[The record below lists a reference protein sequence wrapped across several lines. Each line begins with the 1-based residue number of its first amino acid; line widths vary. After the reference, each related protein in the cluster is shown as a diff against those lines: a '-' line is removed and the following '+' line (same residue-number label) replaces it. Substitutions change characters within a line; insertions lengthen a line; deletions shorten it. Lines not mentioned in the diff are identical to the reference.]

1 MASKAI
7 LDAYKRGKKARN
19 NANKKG
25 VVTTQPTQKKKPTN
39 KQNNQ
44 TSKPKTTTSYKATTQ
59 TTKRGGKGE
68 TDSWQAYV
76 NKNVLGGGTSKRDLQ
91 SAYERGKNT
100 SGLGTKIKTKT
111 YDTGITAKD
120 QRKAIKDQK
129 SQYYGSKDWKTAK
142 EDIKKANRKAWRD
155 ALKEAGY
162 NKEQS
167 KEWMNSEQGKEYRK
181 DSYYQMK
188 DRMKGAVNK
197 SVEDSV
203 KKNLPTKG
211 KYKALNR
218 DEYLKLQNAERLTGG
233 KKIKNAALGKDLSKK
248 VGALNAKDYAKDAG
262 VIGALEG
269 SNPLPVSLEQLGS
282 GMTTAGQKA
291 TIAKAKES
299 GAYKAGYGV
308 GMAAS
313 FALNRTGAM
322 GKGLAQAGKGV
333 AKTTAGRI
341 ARNVAGDAI
350 VSSPLNFTDAIKN
363 ATDANGKVNVKQ
375 AAALMGINTAFD
387 VGIGGAIDGAGAAF
401 TKASA
406 KNLIKLQAK
415 ANVKGLTKEE
425 SDKLAKLYDRLNK
438 VKNDTQSSGQFIA
451 GKGYTNAKGLKTA
464 GIENTAN
471 EIADNARKAQ
481 GGEIVDVGANIKAT
495 EDTRIANT
503 QANNAKVDEITTNAR
518 INDLDSR
525 IKKLSDIAKGSKD
538 ESAIT
543 VANNNIKKL
552 EAEKQTLTDSLN
564 AKVDTENINA
574 SDTTITQG
582 KENVA
587 SGEKV
592 AVKAREKPT
601 VDLTANADAAR
612 NVKEEQLKII
622 NKTNPANDDLH
633 LWIRNADDI
642 KKFDEAV
649 NSEEAVFT
657 PDYDSTMANKAIET
671 GKIQVYSSKPIEDGA
686 FVSPS
691 KQIAKD
697 YAGEGKIYSKTMKLD
712 DVAWVDSLE
721 GQVAKL
727 SKSNAN
733 VKDSNIR
740 KTSYIKKED
749 VSQGK
754 ITPKAKTKKI
764 DAKIR
769 GEEVHLKNA
778 IKKYGADSD
787 RVSEIKS
794 NIENLKTQANET
806 RNASKTDGEKIV
818 DEYKIKNLEARKAQA
833 TLNGINEAIRRGD
846 NIPEAKLKEAE
857 DAVKSLDADQEVLK
871 IKLSSADGGK
881 FADIV
886 ENNFPSNQTILERA
900 GEIVSGKEFSVNAK
914 ENINEVLKSVSKDES
929 LGKVV
934 TKDAMIGGKVNAE
947 NAAEQA
953 RQAVKANYNTAL
965 SKFESMNFREDRE
978 LAIAKASELL
988 DEQQARLKSNPD
1000 DAEAMADMQKV
1011 ITKLSNDSLL
1021 NGRGLETAKRILRAT
1036 PEGRLRIVDTQISNL
1051 NTRYRGRIK
1060 GGILKL
1066 TDEQQAKILNATTDE
1081 EVDSVLNDINIELFD
1096 NINATL
1102 FEKWNEIRH
1111 CAMLFNFKTH
1121 ARNVIGNTFYRLARG
1136 ISNGMESEFN
1146 KLAKSHIEKL
1156 GGQVDFVKVSRKE
1169 IAEKSNYLD
1178 DEFNETYDPNISQQK
1193 FKETSRP
1200 DGSPIVK
1207 NKAIDWFI
1215 QNNYKALEWED
1226 IKLAFKPEF
1235 KREYVRICKA
1245 RNWDIEN
1252 LTKSQQEFA
1261 RDTALKK
1268 AEIATFRNTTAFSTW
1283 LTKTKIK
1290 TASKQG
1296 NTIFGTLGY
1305 RALNS
1310 MLEGTVPFV
1319 KTPVNIFGRTIDY
1332 SPISLIRAVG
1342 KLASKDADVFK
1353 TGIHDLSTGLTGT
1366 GVAGLGYYLA
1376 MQGMVT
1382 VNAGDESGDEFF
1394 DRDMGYQDYSL
1405 VIGGK
1410 SFKIDWASPIQSSLF
1425 FGAAI
1430 CNMIDEGLTQ
1440 DQLLSGLF
1448 SLTNPILDT
1457 SFMSGTKDMIEQ
1469 FTEQAS
1475 RGRDDKDTDYAGAVA
1490 QLLLGTIPAN
1500 YISGSVP
1507 QLLSQVAGATDTKLR
1522 DTRSTSNNFLIK
1534 SWESSAKKLVNRIPV
1549 LRQYLLNPKLDRHG
1563 DDIST
1568 GDNIAT
1574 RIFSSMINPSVV
1586 KDITRD
1592 KYDDELIKIHN
1603 GIKEKNSD
1611 DYKYFFYNF
1620 TGNPNMDVG
1629 DRRMTYDEL
1638 YKYGKV
1644 SRKEQTKLVRDMVDA
1659 ESYKVMTNDMK
1670 SKEVSGAYWTS
1681 QIKADWKTIGAK
1693 YALGKALKE
1702 QKTDKEIYKEY
1713 QRLKGKGKQT
1723 NEDFVDYYIKKEEF
1737 YSRCHPASSQS
1748 YAIKGLAAKMYAKDP
1763 DTMLKACNV
1772 YKSTTDNINA
1782 YYKAVKK
1789 EASNTGQ
1796 KARDIAYKEISNFT
1810 CSATSEIDKAEVYA
1824 SKGTTSIAAAISRK
1838 KGIKANERTYR
1849 AMGFNWQSA
1858 QAGAGLMLKYNSN
1871 NKYSLKNIDAMKSM
1885 IKSQYDV
1892 NGSGSVNKSEVVAF
1906 IDSLGVG
1913 KDEASCLF
1921 EVLYSSGN
1929 YKNPYGVI
1937 KDHLKWNTTPDA
1949 ESNGGG
1955 RGGRYGHHG
1964 GGGSSSKG
1972 DWFNWY
1978 DSNIN
1983 VAKSTK
1989 SKSTKDNTS
1998 KSALDEAYRKR
2009 LRSYIKK
2016 AR

>member
-44 TSKPKTTTSYKATTQ
+44 TSKPKTPTSYKKTTTQ
-59 TTKRGGKGE
+59 TTKRSGKGE

-76 NKNVLGGGTSKRDLQ
+76 NKNVLGGGTSRQDLQ

-100 SGLGTKIKTKT
+100 SGLGTKTKTKT

-120 QRKAIKDQK
+120 QKKAIKDQK
-129 SQYYGSKDWKTAK
+129 AQYYGSKDWKTAK

-162 NKEQS
+162 NEKQS

-188 DRMKGAVNK
+188 DSMKGAVNK
-197 SVEDSV
+197 SVKDSV

-248 VGALNAKDYAKDAG
+248 VGALNAKDHAKDAG

-282 GMTTAGQKA
+282 GKTTAGQKA

-308 GMAAS
+308 GMASS

-350 VSSPLNFTDAIKN
+350 VSSPLNLTDAIKN

-387 VGIGGAIDGAGAAF
+387 VGIGGAIEGAGAAF

-425 SDKLAKLYDRLNK
+425 SNKLAKLYDRLNK

-481 GGEIVDVGANIKAT
+481 GGETVNVGANIKAT
-495 EDTRIANT
+495 EDTRMANT
-503 QANNAKVDEITTNAR
+503 KANNAKVDEITTNAR

-552 EAEKQTLTDSLN
+552 EAEKRTLTDSLN

-574 SDTTITQG
+574 SDATITQS

-592 AVKAREKPT
+592 AVKDRENPT
-601 VDLTANADAAR
+601 SVPTEA
-612 NVKEEQLKII
+612 EE
-622 NKTNPANDDLH
+622 
-633 LWIRNADDI
+633 
-642 KKFDEAV
+642 
-649 NSEEAVFT
+649 
-657 PDYDSTMANKAIET
+657 IE
-671 GKIQVYSSKPIEDGA
+671 SA
-686 FVSPS
+686 
-691 KQIAKD
+691 
-697 YAGEGKIYSKTMKLD
+697 
-712 DVAWVDSLE
+712 
-721 GQVAKL
+721 
-727 SKSNAN
+727 
-733 VKDSNIR
+733 
-740 KTSYIKKED
+740 
-749 VSQGK
+749 
-754 ITPKAKTKKI
+754 KKI
-764 DAKIR
+764 DAKIK
-769 GEEVHLKNA
+769 GEEAHLKNA

-846 NIPEAKLKEAE
+846 NIPEVKLKEAE
-857 DAVKSLDADQEVLK
+857 DAVKSLDADQEILK
-871 IKLSSADGGK
+871 LKLASADGGK

-1081 EVDSVLNDINIELFD
+1081 EIDSVLNDINIELFD

-1136 ISNGMESEFN
+1136 ISNKMESEFN

-1169 IAEKSNYLD
+1169 IAEKSKYLD

-1319 KTPVNIFGRTIDY
+1319 KTPVNILGRTIDY

-1425 FGAAI
+1425 IGAAI

-1490 QLLLGTIPAN
+1490 QLLLGTIPTN

-1592 KYDDELIKIHN
+1592 KYDDELIKIRN

-1748 YAIKGLAAKMYAKDP
+1748 YAIKGLAARMYAKDP

-1892 NGSGSVNKSEVVAF
+1892 NESGSVNKSEVVAF

-1913 KDEASCLF
+1913 SDEASCLF

-1937 KDHLKWNTTPDA
+1937 KDHLEWNTTPDA
-1949 ESNGGG
+1949 ESSGG
-1955 RGGRYGHHG
+1955 RGRGGYGHHG

>member
-44 TSKPKTTTSYKATTQ
+44 TSKPKTPTSYKKTTTQ

-76 NKNVLGGGTSKRDLQ
+76 NKNVFGGGTSRQDLQ

-120 QRKAIKDQK
+120 QKKAIKDQK
-129 SQYYGSKDWKTAK
+129 AQYYGSKDWKTAK

-162 NKEQS
+162 NEKQS

-188 DRMKGAVNK
+188 DSMKGAVNK
-197 SVEDSV
+197 SVKDSV

-248 VGALNAKDYAKDAG
+248 VGALNAKDHAKDAG

-269 SNPLPVSLEQLGS
+269 SNPLPVSLERLGS
-282 GMTTAGQKA
+282 GKTTAGQKA

-322 GKGLAQAGKGV
+322 GKGLAQAGEGV

-350 VSSPLNFTDAIKN
+350 VSSPLNLTDAIKN

-387 VGIGGAIDGAGAAF
+387 VGIGGAIEGAGAAF

-481 GGEIVDVGANIKAT
+481 GGETVNVGANIKAT
-495 EDTRIANT
+495 EDTRMANT
-503 QANNAKVDEITTNAR
+503 KANNAKVDEITTNAR

-552 EAEKQTLTDSLN
+552 EAEKRTLTDSLN

-574 SDTTITQG
+574 SDATITQG

-592 AVKAREKPT
+592 AVKDRENPT
-601 VDLTANADAAR
+601 SVPTEA
-612 NVKEEQLKII
+612 EKIES
-622 NKTNPANDDLH
+622 A
-633 LWIRNADDI
+633 
-642 KKFDEAV
+642 
-649 NSEEAVFT
+649 
-657 PDYDSTMANKAIET
+657 
-671 GKIQVYSSKPIEDGA
+671 
-686 FVSPS
+686 
-691 KQIAKD
+691 
-697 YAGEGKIYSKTMKLD
+697 
-712 DVAWVDSLE
+712 
-721 GQVAKL
+721 
-727 SKSNAN
+727 
-733 VKDSNIR
+733 
-740 KTSYIKKED
+740 
-749 VSQGK
+749 
-754 ITPKAKTKKI
+754 KKI
-764 DAKIR
+764 DAKIK
-769 GEEVHLKNA
+769 GEEAHLKNA

-794 NIENLKTQANET
+794 NIENLKTQANEI
-806 RNASKTDGEKIV
+806 RNAPKTDGEKIV

-857 DAVKSLDADQEVLK
+857 DAVKSLDADQEILK
-871 IKLSSADGGK
+871 LKLASADGGK

-886 ENNFPSNQTILERA
+886 ENSFPSNQTILERA

-965 SKFESMNFREDRE
+965 NKFESMNFREDRE

-988 DEQQARLKSNPD
+988 DEQQARLKSNPG

-1081 EVDSVLNDINIELFD
+1081 EIDSVLNDINIELFD

-1136 ISNGMESEFN
+1136 ISNKMESEFN

-1169 IAEKSNYLD
+1169 IAEKSKYLD

-1200 DGSPIVK
+1200 DGSPIVT

-1319 KTPVNIFGRTIDY
+1319 KTPVNILGRTIDY

-1353 TGIHDLSTGLTGT
+1353 AGIHDLSTGLTGT

-1382 VNAGDESGDEFF
+1382 VNVGDESGDEFF

-1405 VIGGK
+1405 MIGGK

-1425 FGAAI
+1425 IGAAI

-1490 QLLLGTIPAN
+1490 QLLLGTIPTN

-1723 NEDFVDYYIKKEEF
+1723 NEDFVDYYVKKEEF

-1748 YAIKGLAAKMYAKDP
+1748 YAIKGLAARMYAKDP

-1789 EASNTGQ
+1789 EAANTGQ

-1892 NGSGSVNKSEVVAF
+1892 NESGSVNKSEVVAF

-1913 KDEASCLF
+1913 SDEASCLF

-1937 KDHLKWNTTPDA
+1937 KDHLEWNTTPDA
-1949 ESNGGG
+1949 ESSGG
-1955 RGGRYGHHG
+1955 RGRGGYGHHG